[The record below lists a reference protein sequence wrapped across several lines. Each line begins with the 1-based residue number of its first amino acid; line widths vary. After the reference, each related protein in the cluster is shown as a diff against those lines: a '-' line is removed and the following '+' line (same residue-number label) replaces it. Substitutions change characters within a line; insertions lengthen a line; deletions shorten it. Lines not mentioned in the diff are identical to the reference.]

1 MTRPI
6 GASGIIFNRSWIS
19 RSLPGPDRSHPIAAD
34 FGVPVRYIGR
44 KSPFEAEK
52 AVMPSFD
59 IVSRIELPEVDNALA
74 GITREIG
81 TRFDFKGSKCKV
93 ERQEGVL
100 NIIADDELK
109 LKQMHEL
116 LKVHMTRRKVD
127 PAALDYKTPEKASG
141 NTLKQTIVLRQGIDA
156 DLARQLIRELKDS
169 KLKVQVSIQ
178 GDELRVTGKKR
189 DDLQAAIAVAR
200 GMKIEQPLQYV
211 NFRD

>member
-1 MTRPI
+1 
-6 GASGIIFNRSWIS
+6 
-19 RSLPGPDRSHPIAAD
+19 
-34 FGVPVRYIGR
+34 V
-44 KSPFEAEK
+44 
-52 AVMPSFD
+52 PSFD

-93 ERQEGVL
+93 ERQEGAL
-100 NIIADDELK
+100 NVIADDELK

-156 DLARQLIRELKDS
+156 DLARQLIREIKDS

-189 DDLQAAIAVAR
+189 DDLQAAITVAR